1 MIQRERVRPLNNE
14 IERGRD
20 FVLYWMQAAQRAED
34 NHALEFAI
42 DRANER
48 GKPLV
53 AYFGLTETFPEANER
68 HYAFM
73 LEGLAETARSLE
85 KRGVRLVVRRISP
98 GKGAVELARRADLV
112 VVDRGYLR
120 VEREWRAAAAR
131 SLDCPLIQVETNAV
145 IPLEQASPREEWAA
159 RTLRPKMMRRLE
171 EYLVPLRARRLK
183 KDSLGLRVASFD
195 IQDAGRALADLKI
208 DRSVGRVTAF
218 MGGTAQAKRRLT
230 EFIGQKLAIY
240 TESRNDPNADAV
252 SHMSPYLHFGQISP
266 LFIALEVRKPGG
278 RAAEAYLEELI
289 VRRELSL
296 NFVYYNADYDRFA
309 GVPAWARKTLEEHT
323 KDRREA
329 LFSMI
334 GLETARTGDPYWN
347 AAQKELVSTGEMHNY
362 MRMYWGKRMIEWA
375 ESPAE
380 AFRNALVLNNK
391 YAIDGRDPNSFAGV
405 AWCFGR
411 HDRAWPPRP
420 VFGKVRSMTAA
431 GLRRK
436 FDIDAYVRKNEV
448 SHGQIR

>member
-14 IERGRD
+14 TEQGRD

-34 NHALEFAI
+34 NHALELAI
-42 DRANER
+42 DMANTR

-73 LEGLAETARSLE
+73 LEGLAETAKSLE
-85 KRGVRLVVRRISP
+85 KRGVLLVVRRISP
-98 GKGAVELARRADLV
+98 EAGAVELARQADLV

-120 VEREWRAAAAR
+120 IERAWRETAAR
-131 SLDCPLIQVETNAV
+131 SMDCPLIQVETNAV
-145 IPLEQASPREEWAA
+145 VPLEQASPREEWAA
-159 RTLRPKMMRRLE
+159 RTLRPKIRLRLG
-171 EYLVPLRARRLK
+171 EYLVPLGPRRLK
-183 KDSLGLRVASFD
+183 KDSLGLRLASFD
-195 IQDAGRALADLKI
+195 VTDAQRALGRLKI
-208 DRSVGRVTAF
+208 DRSVGRVTTFA
-218 MGGTAQAKRRLT
+218 GGTSEAKRRLT
-230 EFIGQKLAIY
+230 EFIGQKLALY

-266 LFIALEVRKPGG
+266 LFIALEVRKSKR

-296 NFVYYNADYDRFA
+296 NFVYYDADYDSFA
-309 GVPAWARKTLEEHT
+309 GVPAWARKTLEEHR

-329 LFSMI
+329 LYSLAD
-334 GLETARTGDPYWN
+334 LESARTGDPYWN
-347 AAQKELVSTGEMHNY
+347 AAQREMAVTGKMHNY
-362 MRMYWGKRMIEWA
+362 MRMYWGKRMIEWS
-375 ESPAE
+375 ESPEE
-380 AFRNALVLNNK
+380 AFRNALYLNNK
-391 YAIDGRDPNSFAGV
+391 YEIDGRDPNGFAGV

-411 HDRAWPPRP
+411 HDRAWPSRP
-420 VFGKVRSMTAA
+420 VFGKVRSMTAT

-436 FDIDAYVRKNEV
+436 FDIDAYVRKYEV
-448 SHGQIR
+448 KHGDT